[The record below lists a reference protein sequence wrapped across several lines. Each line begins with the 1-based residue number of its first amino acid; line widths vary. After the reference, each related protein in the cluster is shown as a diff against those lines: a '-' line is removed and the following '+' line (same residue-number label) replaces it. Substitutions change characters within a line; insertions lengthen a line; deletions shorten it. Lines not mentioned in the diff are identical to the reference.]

1 MTAWCAVTFLPER
14 YLLIYS
20 HWHVFKLLRLAGA
33 GPNNGRSFRSQDLN
47 LGPFGLQMLATFQ
60 LCVGFNVLRP
70 LAEKETYLGHLYSF
84 AALHFYLTLSENP
97 TNPTTTLVHILRK
110 GISMKLGVL
119 TIVAQ
124 FVGAFVAAVY
134 QNVLWAR
141 GILELLSDPHVCSY
155 PLQTNLLK
163 AFGTELVSSFLF
175 QLTLLKSEEQEIRV
189 RANMIAIAL
198 TSLVYAGLTWGG
210 ARGDRAEHLRH
221 LSGHTGGGA
230 RGVGVASS
238 QEPEIGLRIY
248 TCCDS
253 ATAL

>member
-1 MTAWCAVTFLPER
+1 MEKTQLVAIQGATTVIATEGRRMTRLFITPLSPRLFLME
-14 YLLIYS
+14 
-20 HWHVFKLLRLAGA
+20 
-33 GPNNGRSFRSQDLN
+33 
-47 LGPFGLQMLATFQ
+47 MLATFQ

-198 TSLVYAGLTWGG
+198 TSLVYAGGHLTG
-210 ARGDRAEHLRH
+210 AIFNPALAFSMHLNCFSEKFWNYI
-221 LSGHTGGGA
+221 LVYWIAPCLGSVLVVIA
-230 RGVGVASS
+230 WD
-238 QEPEIGLRIY
+238 EILPLLHRE
-248 TCCDS
+248 
-253 ATAL
+253 A